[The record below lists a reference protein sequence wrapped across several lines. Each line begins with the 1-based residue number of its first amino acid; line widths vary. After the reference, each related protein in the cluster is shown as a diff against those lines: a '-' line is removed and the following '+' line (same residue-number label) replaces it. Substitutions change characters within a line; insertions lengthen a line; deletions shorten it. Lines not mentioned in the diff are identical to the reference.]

1 MMPSIHA
8 GLSLNLDGNLLSAAL
23 PLLQKSEV
31 DAFEWSFDAL
41 YHRAATPLPEWF
53 EALLDTFSKEH
64 RLIGHG
70 IVFSLFSGKW
80 LPEQN
85 LWLQQLSRI
94 ARRYNFAHVTE
105 HFGFMTGED
114 FHKGAPLGVP
124 LTAVTLRLGQ
134 DRLCRLQDVCA
145 CAVGLENL
153 AFAYHIDEVK
163 KHGDFLQ
170 QLVQPVNGF
179 IILDLHNAYCQSVN
193 FNIPFAELL
202 SLYPLHLVREIH
214 LSGGSWA
221 QAAHKT
227 VRRDTHDAAVPAA
240 VWDLLQMALPLCE
253 NVQWVILEQIGISLN
268 TSEAQQLFQNDFVR
282 MSQCVAQYCTLQN
295 AAASPVKNF
304 APPLLSQI
312 PAEIPED
319 DDLYQQQMQLSYI
332 LETAPD
338 VEQARVL
345 LSNSV
350 LAHSEWAV
358 EKWDNAM
365 LATAMQIAQKWK
377 DGFERFF

>member
-124 LTAVTLRLGQ
+124 LTAATLRLGQ

-202 SLYPLHLVREIH
+202 S
-214 LSGGSWA
+214 
-221 QAAHKT
+221 
-227 VRRDTHDAAVPAA
+227 
-240 VWDLLQMALPLCE
+240 
-253 NVQWVILEQIGISLN
+253 
-268 TSEAQQLFQNDFVR
+268 
-282 MSQCVAQYCTLQN
+282 
-295 AAASPVKNF
+295 
-304 APPLLSQI
+304 
-312 PAEIPED
+312 AEIPED